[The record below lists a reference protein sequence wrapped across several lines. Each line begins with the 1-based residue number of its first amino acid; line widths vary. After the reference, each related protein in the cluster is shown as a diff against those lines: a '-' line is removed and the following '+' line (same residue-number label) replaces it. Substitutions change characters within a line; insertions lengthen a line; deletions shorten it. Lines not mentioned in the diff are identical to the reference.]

1 MSNDLPATTNAD
13 SPLKVTVHP
22 CGSYSID
29 GEQNVRAFAELCA
42 LHALMFEVLTGM
54 KLHRRGLSAYSRI
67 KRRYGFKGNKRSV
80 LMQYRAD
87 LESRGFILTPMR
99 ADGGRA

>member
-1 MSNDLPATTNAD
+1 VSNDLPATTNAA

-42 LHALMFEVLTGM
+42 LHALMFEVRTGM
-54 KLHRRGLSAYSRI
+54 KMNRGPSAYSRI
-67 KRRYGFKGNKRSV
+67 RQRYGFKGNKRSV

-99 ADGGRA
+99 VEGGRA